1 MTNNTQQDQNS
12 EQSPLNWFTG
22 DNMKRL
28 TIIVLLIAL
37 IIPILQAA
45 KEEQGMTDKLFS
57 EMKLRNIGP
66 AYMSGRIADI
76 EVDQK
81 DPSTWYVAVG
91 SGGVWKTDNGG
102 ITWRPIFDSQAV
114 YSTGD
119 VTIDPSNSN
128 IIWVGT
134 GENNGGRHLSFGDGV
149 YRSLDGGETWK
160 NMGLKNS
167 EHISDIIIH
176 PNDSNTVW
184 VSSQGPLWSKG
195 GQRGLFKTIDGGE
208 TWNNVLKIDEWTGV
222 TSLVIDPRNPDK
234 LYAASWQRQR
244 TLPTYVGTG
253 PGSAIHTTDDGGKT
267 WRKLTKGLPETDMGK
282 IGLAISKINPD
293 VIYAAIEINQRKGGL
308 YRSENK
314 GASWVKMSDAVGGG
328 TGPHYYQEIFA
339 DPHRFDRIYMASNHS
354 QYSDDGG
361 KTWTA
366 LNNKNKHV
374 DDHAIAFHP
383 TDDDFMLIGSDGGVY
398 ETRDDMDKWRFISN
412 MPITQFYKIAV
423 DDAKPFYYVY
433 GGTQDNS
440 SQGGPSRTTKSHGI
454 KNNDWFLILDWD
466 GHQPATEPGNPD
478 IVYGQRQQG
487 NLARYHRQTGEYVSI
502 QPQPQPGEPAERY
515 NWDAPILVSAHNPQR
530 LYHASHRV
538 WRSDDRGNSWQAIS
552 GDLTKNQNRM
562 HMPVMDRT
570 WSVDSGFDLL
580 AMSNF
585 NTIANIA
592 ESPID
597 EKILY
602 AGTDDGLIQVTSDGG
617 KSWKR
622 YEIGNIRGIPATAY
636 VNDIRADLF
645 DKDTVYAAL
654 DNHKYGD
661 YKPYLIKSTNRG
673 RTWTSIASNLP
684 DKHLVWRIVQDHV
697 NKDLLFIGT
706 EFGLFFTVD
715 GGKAWTELTGGV
727 PTIAFRDVKI
737 QRRENDL
744 VAGTFGRGIYILD
757 DYTPLRSIT
766 EESLKEEAILFGSR
780 DALWYLPDSMHTDS
794 QGDFEFQAE
803 NPDFGATFTYY
814 LRDGIKSQKEIR
826 EAEEKKNLEKGK
838 YPLYPAWAKV
848 ESELREADPTV
859 YLIIKNAEG
868 NVVRKVDAKAKKGIH
883 RITWDL
889 RLPSSNALGTSP
901 GFFGDVGPLAAPGT
915 YTASLY
921 ATVEGKSRQLAQP
934 VNFNVKPL
942 YQETVPGGVS
952 PDQRTAQILQVDEL
966 RRQVSTANSQIADLQ
981 AQLKSFKMALDRSS
995 AVTGELETKYHQ
1007 LRMSVFEAEEI
1018 LYGQRSRAGM
1028 GTSPATIASRLF
1040 MIEFARANT
1049 WGLTTTQKQQ
1059 MTIVKDAL
1067 AILQPKLDNLL
1078 KNEFPAFKQ
1087 SLLKAGA
1094 PWMPKGLMKEI
1105 SNEPV
1110 EID

>member
-1 MTNNTQQDQNS
+1 MKLMTCV
-12 EQSPLNWFTG
+12 
-22 DNMKRL
+22 KRMSG
-28 TIIVLLIAL
+28 IVLLAAL
-37 IIPILQAA
+37 TFPSIQAA
-45 KEEQGMTDKLFS
+45 DKGQSGLMTDKLFS
-57 EMKLRNIGP
+57 GMKLRNIGP

-76 EVDQK
+76 EVDSK

-91 SGGVWKTDNGG
+91 SGGIWKTENAG
-102 ITWRPIFDSQAV
+102 ITWKPIFDSQDV

-149 YRSLDGGETWK
+149 YRSLDGGKTWK
-160 NMGLKNS
+160 NMGLKKS

-176 PNDSNTVW
+176 PEDSNTVW

-208 TWNNVLKIDEWTGV
+208 TWKNVLKIDQWTGV

-267 WRKLTKGLPETDMGK
+267 WRKLTEGLPEADMGK
-282 IGLAISKINPD
+282 IGLAISPINPD
-293 VIYAAIEINQRKGGL
+293 VVYAAIEINQRKGGL
-308 YRSENK
+308 YRSSNR
-314 GASWVKMSDAVGGG
+314 GASWTKMSDAVAGG

-339 DPHRFDRIYMASNHS
+339 DPHRFDRIYMASNYS

-361 KTWTA
+361 KTWTP

-374 DDHAIAFHP
+374 DDHAVAFHP
-383 TDDDFMLIGSDGGVY
+383 TDPDFMLVGSDGGIY
-398 ETRDDMDKWRFISN
+398 ETRDGMDKWRFLSN

-423 DDAKPFYYVY
+423 DDSKPFYYVY

-440 SQGGPSRTTKSHGI
+440 SQGGPSRTTKKHGI

-487 NLARYHRQTGEYVSI
+487 NLARYHRKTGEYVSI
-502 QPQPQPGEPAERY
+502 QPQPAPGEPGERY

-538 WRSDDRGNSWQAIS
+538 WRSNDRGNSWQAIS
-552 GDLTKNQNRM
+552 GDLTKNENRM
-562 HMPVMDRT
+562 HMPVMERT

-592 ESPID
+592 ESPLD
-597 EKILY
+597 ENILY

-617 KSWKR
+617 KNWKR
-622 YEIGNIRGIPATAY
+622 YEIDDIRGIPATAY

-673 RTWTSIASNLP
+673 KTWKSIASNLP

-697 NKDLLFIGT
+697 NKNLLFVGT

-715 GGKAWTELTGGV
+715 GGKAWTELTGSV
-727 PTIAFRDVKI
+727 PTISFRDVKI

-744 VAGTFGRGIYILD
+744 VAGSFGRGIYILD
-757 DYTPLRSIT
+757 DYSPLRSINKNN
-766 EESLKEEAILFGSR
+766 LKEEALLFTSR
-780 DALWYLPDSMHTDS
+780 DALWYLPESMHTDS
-794 QGDFEFQAE
+794 QGDFEFRAE
-803 NPDFGATFTYY
+803 NPEFGATFTYY
-814 LRDGIKSQKEIR
+814 LRDGIQSKKKQR
-826 EAEEKKNLEKGK
+826 EEKEKKNIKKGK
-838 YPLYPAWAKV
+838 YPLYPAWEKV
-848 ESELREADPTV
+848 EAELREAEPSV
-859 YLIIKNAEG
+859 YLIIKNSQGKA
-868 NVVRKVDAKAKKGIH
+868 VRKVIAKAEKGLH
-883 RITWDL
+883 RVTWDL
-889 RLPSSNALGTSP
+889 RLPSANALGTEPS
-901 GFFGDVGPLAAPGT
+901 FFGDVGPLVAPGD

-921 ATVEGKSRQLAQP
+921 TTVDGKTRELANP
-934 VNFNVKPL
+934 VSFKVKPL
-942 YQETVPGGVS
+942 FEEAVAGSVS
-952 PDQRTAQILQVDEL
+952 PAQRSALLLEVEDL
-966 RRQVSTANSQIADLQ
+966 RRQVSTASSQIGDLH
-981 AQLKSFKMALDRSS
+981 AQLKSFRMALDRSS
-995 AVTGELETKYHQ
+995 AVAGDLENQYQQ
-1007 LRMSVFEAEEI
+1007 LRMAVFAAEEI
-1018 LYGQRSRAGM
+1018 INGQSARSGM
-1028 GTSPATIASRLF
+1028 GTSPATVSGRLF

-1049 WGLTTTQKQQ
+1049 WGLTATQRQQ
-1059 MTIVKDAL
+1059 MGFVKDAL
-1067 AILQPKLDNLL
+1067 NRLQPKLNSLL
-1078 KNEFPAFKQ
+1078 QTEFPTFKQ
-1087 SLLKAGA
+1087 ALLKAGA
-1094 PWMPKGLMKEI
+1094 PWMPKGLMEEI
-1105 SNEPV
+1105 SDEHV

>member
-1 MTNNTQQDQNS
+1 MKLINSIKWITSLALLVTLTLPPTLAAKS
-12 EQSPLNWFTG
+12 EQSGP
-22 DNMKRL
+22 
-28 TIIVLLIAL
+28 
-37 IIPILQAA
+37 
-45 KEEQGMTDKLFS
+45 MTDKLFS
-57 EMKLRNIGP
+57 GMKLRNIGP

-102 ITWRPIFDSQAV
+102 ITWKPLFDSQAV

-160 NMGLKNS
+160 NMGLKKS
-167 EHISDIIIH
+167 EHISDIIVH

-184 VSSQGPLWSKG
+184 VSSQGPLWTKG
-195 GQRGLFKTIDGGE
+195 GQRGLFKTVDGGKN
-208 TWNNVLKIDEWTGV
+208 WKNVLKIDKWTGV
-222 TSLVIDPRNPDK
+222 TSLVIDSRNPDK

-253 PGSAIHTTDDGGKT
+253 PGSAIHTSDDGGET
-267 WRKLTKGLPETDMGK
+267 WRKLSKGLPEADMGK

-293 VIYAAIEINQRKGGL
+293 VVYAAIEINQRKGGL
-308 YRSENK
+308 YRSDDR
-314 GASWVKMSDAVGGG
+314 GASWTKMSDAVGGG

-339 DPHRFDRIYMASNHS
+339 DPHQFDRIYMASNYT

-361 KTWTA
+361 KSWA
-366 LNNKNKHV
+366 PLNAKNKHV
-374 DDHAIAFHP
+374 DDHAMAFHP
-383 TDDDFMLIGSDGGVY
+383 TDDDFMLVGSDGGIY
-398 ETRDDMDKWRFISN
+398 ETWDDMDKWRFISN

-423 DDAKPFYYVY
+423 DDSKPFYNVY

-440 SQGGPSRTTKSHGI
+440 SQGGPSRTTKTHGI

-487 NLARYHRQTGEYVSI
+487 NLARFHRKTGEYVSI
-502 QPQPQPGEPAERY
+502 QPQTKPGEPGERY

-538 WRSDDRGNSWQAIS
+538 WRSDDRGNSWQTIS
-552 GDLTKNQNRM
+552 GDLTKNENRM

-570 WSVDSGFDLL
+570 WSVNSGFDIL

-592 ESPID
+592 ESPLD

-617 KSWKR
+617 KTWKR
-622 YEIGNIRGIPATAY
+622 YELDDISGIPATAY

-673 RTWTSIASNLP
+673 KSWKSIASNLP
-684 DKHLVWRIVQDHV
+684 AKHLVWRIVQDHV
-697 NKDLLFIGT
+697 NKNLLFVGT

-727 PTIAFRDVKI
+727 PTISFRDVKI
-737 QRRENDL
+737 QRRESDL
-744 VAGTFGRGIYILD
+744 VAGSFGRGIYILD
-757 DYTPLRSIT
+757 DYSPLRAIT
-766 EESLKEEAILFGSR
+766 KEQLKKEALLFASR
-780 DALWYLPDSMHTDS
+780 DALWYLPETMHTDS
-794 QGDFEFQAE
+794 AGDFEFRAE
-803 NPDFGATFTYY
+803 NPEFGATFTYY
-814 LRDGIKSQKEIR
+814 LRDGIKSRKDQR
-826 EAEEKKNLEKGK
+826 EEKEKKNLSKKK
-838 YPLYPAWAKV
+838 YPLYPSWEEV
-848 ESELREADPTV
+848 ESELREAEPAV
-859 YLIIKNAEG
+859 YLLIKNTQG
-868 NVVRKVDAKAKKGIH
+868 QVIRKVDGKADKGIH
-883 RITWDL
+883 RVTWDL
-889 RLPSSNALGTSP
+889 RLPSANALGTGPS
-901 GFFGDVGPLAAPGT
+901 FFGDVGPLVAPGN
-915 YTASLY
+915 YTASLFT
-921 ATVEGKSRQLAQP
+921 TVDGKARELAKP
-934 VNFNVKPL
+934 VGFKVKPM
-942 YQETVPGGVS
+942 YQETVAGAVS
-952 PDQRTAQILQVDEL
+952 PEQRSALLLEVEDL
-966 RRQVSTANSQIADLQ
+966 RRKVSMASSQTSDLQ
-981 AQLKSFKMALDRSS
+981 AQLKSFRIALDRSS
-995 AVTGELETKYHQ
+995 AVAGDMETKYQQ
-1007 LRMSVFEAEEI
+1007 LRMAVFAAQEM
-1018 LYGQRSRAGM
+1018 LYGKRSRSGM
-1028 GTSPATIASRLF
+1028 GTSPASISSRLF

-1049 WGLTTTQKQQ
+1049 WGLTETQKQQ
-1059 MTIVKDAL
+1059 MAYVKDA
-1067 AILQPKLDNLL
+1067 IKVLQPRLDNLL
-1078 KNEFPAFKQ
+1078 QSEFPAFRL
-1087 SLLKAGA
+1087 SLNKAGA
-1094 PWMPKGLMKEI
+1094 PWVPEGVME
-1105 SNEPV
+1105 NTADDHV

>member
-1 MTNNTQQDQNS
+1 
-12 EQSPLNWFTG
+12 
-22 DNMKRL
+22 MKLITTIIFLVAL
-28 TIIVLLIAL
+28 TIP
-37 IIPILQAA
+37 PIQAA
-45 KEEQGMTDKLFS
+45 KKDQSGLMTDKLIS
-57 EMKLRNIGP
+57 GMKVRNIGP

-76 EVDQK
+76 EVDPK

-91 SGGVWKTDNGG
+91 SGGVWKTDNAG
-102 ITWRPIFDSQAV
+102 ITWKPIFDSEAV

-149 YRSLDGGETWK
+149 YRSLDGGQTWK
-160 NMGLKNS
+160 NMGLKKS
-167 EHISDIIIH
+167 EHISDIIVH
-176 PNDSNTVW
+176 PSDSNTVW

-195 GQRGLFKTIDGGE
+195 GQRGLFKTTDGGN
-208 TWNNVLKIDEWTGV
+208 TWDHVLKVDQWTGV
-222 TSLVIDPRNPDK
+222 TSLVIDSRNPNK

-244 TLPTYVGTG
+244 TLPAYVGTG
-253 PGSAIHTTDDGGKT
+253 PGSGIHTSDDGGKT

-293 VIYAAIEINQRKGGL
+293 VVYAAIEINQRKGGL
-308 YRSENK
+308 YRSADQ
-314 GASWVKMSDAVGGG
+314 GASWTKMSDAVGGG

-339 DPHRFDRIYMASNHS
+339 DPHRFDRIYMASNYT

-361 KTWTA
+361 KTWMP
-366 LNNKNKHV
+366 LNSKNKHV
-374 DDHAIAFHP
+374 DDHAMAFHP
-383 TDDDFMLIGSDGGVY
+383 TDPDFLLVGSDGGIY
-398 ETRDDMDKWRFISN
+398 ETRDGMDKWRFLSN

-423 DDAKPFYYVY
+423 DDSKPFYYVY

-440 SQGGPSRTTKSHGI
+440 SQGGPSRTTKTHGI

-487 NLARYHRQTGEYVSI
+487 NLARYHRKTGEYVSI
-502 QPQPQPGEPAERY
+502 QPQAKPGEPGERY

-538 WRSDDRGNSWQAIS
+538 WRSEDRGNSWQAIS
-552 GDLTKNQNRM
+552 GDLTKNENRM

-597 EKILY
+597 ENILY

-617 KSWKR
+617 KNWKR
-622 YEIGNIRGIPATAY
+622 YAIDNISGIPATAY

-645 DKDTVYAAL
+645 DKNTVYAAL

-673 RTWTSIASNLP
+673 KSWKSIVSNLP

-697 NKDLLFIGT
+697 NKNLLFIGT

-727 PTIAFRDVKI
+727 PTISFRDVKI

-744 VAGTFGRGIYILD
+744 VAGSFGRGIYILD
-757 DYTPLRSIT
+757 DYSPLRT
-766 EESLKEEAILFGSR
+766 MTQKSLKEEALLFTSR

-794 QGDFEFQAE
+794 QGDFEFRAE
-803 NPDFGATFTYY
+803 NPEFGATFTYY
-814 LRDGIKSQKEIR
+814 LRDGIKSLKEQR
-826 EAEEKKNLEKGK
+826 EAKEKKNEEKGK
-838 YPLYPAWAKV
+838 YPLYPAWEKV
-848 ESELREADPTV
+848 EAEVREVAPAV
-859 YLIIKNAEG
+859 YLIIKDNQG
-868 NVVRKVDAKAKKGIH
+868 KIVRKVSAKAEKGIH
-883 RITWDL
+883 RVSWDL
-889 RLPSSNALGTSP
+889 RLPSANALGTSP
-901 GFFGDVGPLAAPGT
+901 SFFGDVGPLAAPGS
-915 YTASLY
+915 YTATLY
-921 ATVEGKSRQLAQP
+921 TTADGKTRELAKS
-934 VNFNVKPL
+934 VNFEVKPL
-942 YQETVPGGVS
+942 YQETVAGGVS
-952 PDQRTAQILQVDEL
+952 PDQRSALLLQVEEL
-966 RRQVSTANSQIADLQ
+966 RRKVSTATSQISDLH
-981 AQLKSFKMALDRSS
+981 AQLKSFRMALDRSS
-995 AVTGELETKYHQ
+995 AVAGTLETESPTPRQAVYA
-1007 LRMSVFEAEEI
+1007 AEEI
-1018 LYGQRSRAGM
+1018 LYGKSSRDGM
-1028 GTSPATIASRLF
+1028 GTTPANVSSRLF

-1059 MTIVKDAL
+1059 MVFVKDAL
-1067 AILQPKLDNLL
+1067 GVLQPQLDKLLQT
-1078 KNEFPAFKQ
+1078 EFPAFRQ

-1094 PWMPKGLMKEI
+1094 PWMPEGLMEDQ
-1105 SNEPV
+1105 SEEHV

>member
-1 MTNNTQQDQNS
+1 
-12 EQSPLNWFTG
+12 
-22 DNMKRL
+22 MKLITTLVFLVTL
-28 TIIVLLIAL
+28 TFP
-37 IIPILQAA
+37 PIQAA
-45 KEEQGMTDKLFS
+45 KKDQLGLMTDKLFS
-57 EMKLRNIGP
+57 GMKLRNIGP

-76 EVDQK
+76 EVDPK

-91 SGGVWKTDNGG
+91 SGGVWKTKNGG
-102 ITWRPIFDSQAV
+102 ITWKPIFDEQAV

-149 YRSLDGGETWK
+149 YRSLDGGQTWK
-160 NMGLKNS
+160 NMGLKKS
-167 EHISDIIIH
+167 EHISDIIVH

-184 VSSQGPLWSKG
+184 VSSQGPLWTKG
-195 GQRGLFKTIDGGE
+195 GQRGLFKTTDGGE
-208 TWNNVLKIDEWTGV
+208 TWNNILEIDEWTGV
-222 TSLVIDPRNPDK
+222 TSLVIDSRNPDK

-244 TLPTYVGTG
+244 TLPAYVGTG
-253 PGSAIHTTDDGGKT
+253 PGTAIHTTDDGGKT
-267 WRKLTKGLPETDMGK
+267 WRKLSKGLPETDMGK

-293 VIYAAIEINQRKGGL
+293 VIYAGIEINQRKGGL
-308 YRSENK
+308 YRSVDR
-314 GASWVKMSDAVGGG
+314 GASWTKMSDAVAGG

-339 DPHRFDRIYMASNHS
+339 DPHRFDRIYMASNYS

-361 KTWTA
+361 KTWKP
-366 LNNKNKHV
+366 LNAKNKHV
-374 DDHAIAFHP
+374 DDHAMAFHP
-383 TDDDFMLIGSDGGVY
+383 TDPDFMLVGSDGGIY
-398 ETRDDMDKWRFISN
+398 ETWDGMEKWRFLSN

-423 DDAKPFYYVY
+423 DDSKPFYYVY

-440 SQGGPSRTTKSHGI
+440 SQGGPSRTTKTHGI

-487 NLARYHRQTGEYVSI
+487 NLARYHRKTGEYVSI
-502 QPQPQPGEPAERY
+502 QPQAKPGEPGERY

-538 WRSDDRGNSWQAIS
+538 WRSDDRGNSWKTIS
-552 GDLTKNQNRM
+552 SDLTKNENRM

-570 WSVDSGFDLL
+570 WSVNSGFDLL

-597 EKILY
+597 ENILY
-602 AGTDDGLIQVTSDGG
+602 AGTDDGLIQVTSNGG
-617 KSWKR
+617 KNWKR
-622 YEIGNIRGIPATAY
+622 YDIGKIRGIPATAY

-673 RTWTSIASNLP
+673 KSWKSIASNLP

-697 NKDLLFIGT
+697 NKNLLFVGT

-715 GGKAWTELTGGV
+715 GGKAWTELTGDV
-727 PTIAFRDVKI
+727 PTISFRDVKI

-744 VAGTFGRGIYILD
+744 VAGSFGRGIYILD
-757 DYTPLRSIT
+757 DYSPLRTINK
-766 EESLKEEAILFGSR
+766 ENLKKEALLFTSR
-780 DALWYLPDSMHTDS
+780 DALWYLPESMHTDS
-794 QGDFEFQAE
+794 QGDFEFRAE

-814 LRDGIKSQKEIR
+814 LRDGIKSFKEQR
-826 EAEEKKNLEKGK
+826 EALEKKNKEKGK
-838 YPLYPAWAKV
+838 YALYPVWEKV
-848 ESELREADPTV
+848 EAEIREADPTV
-859 YLIIKNAEG
+859 YLIIKNKQG

-883 RITWDL
+883 RISWDL
-889 RLPSSNALGTSP
+889 RLPSANALGTGPS
-901 GFFGDVGPLAAPGT
+901 FFGDVGPLVAPGS

-921 ATVEGKSRQLAQP
+921 TTVDGKIRELAKP
-934 VNFNVKPL
+934 VGFEVTPL

-952 PDQRTAQILQVDEL
+952 PKKRSALLLQVEDL
-966 RRQVSTANSQIADLQ
+966 RRNVSTANSQIGDLQ
-981 AQLKSFKMALDRSS
+981 AQLKSFRMALDRSS
-995 AVTGELETKYHQ
+995 AVAGKLEANYQQ
-1007 LRMSVFEAEEI
+1007 LRKAVFAAKEI
-1018 LYGQRSRAGM
+1018 LNGQSSRGGM
-1028 GTSPATIASRLF
+1028 GTSPATVSGRLF

-1059 MTIVKDAL
+1059 MGFVKDAL
-1067 AILQPKLDNLL
+1067 GVLQPRLNILL
-1078 KNEFPAFKQ
+1078 QTEFPAFRQ

-1094 PWMPKGLMKEI
+1094 PWMPEGLMEDI
-1105 SNEPV
+1105 SDEHV